1 MAKFDY
7 KRPGDEKTLE
17 GGGSGGGYSSA
28 PYKIPTYKTKDTSA
42 EAVKALGTGA
52 TVAGAGALAALASAD
67 RDTSASDEKS
77 DKKSR
82 EAAAEYKRETRGG
95 NKFAKGGSVSAR
107 ADGCAQ
113 RGKTKGR
120 IV

>member
-28 PYKIPTYKTKDTSA
+28 PYKINRTKTKDLNE
-42 EAVKALGTGA
+42 EALRDVTKGFVVG
-52 TVAGAGALAALASAD
+52 GAGATAALVSSD

>member
-1 MAKFDY
+1 MGRFDY
-7 KRPGDEKTLE
+7 KRPGDEQTLE
-17 GGGSGGGYSSA
+17 GGGSGGGYSSK
-28 PYKIPTYKTKDTSA
+28 YKIPTYKTKDTSA

-77 DKKSR
+77 AKERR

>member
-17 GGGSGGGYSSA
+17 GGGSGGGYSTKNKSDNIGDAASA
-28 PYKIPTYKTKDTSA
+28 SVAAGMGLLGVKKGMDDSNEKARLGRDPRFVAENYSNEGRNKTKKA
-42 EAVKALGTGA
+42 KGGAVKM
-52 TVAGAGALAALASAD
+52 
-67 RDTSASDEKS
+67 
-77 DKKSR
+77 
-82 EAAAEYKRETRGG
+82 
-95 NKFAKGGSVSAR
+95 AKGGSVSAR